1 MNCSNLFLHHVTLI
15 DAAYIDQNGRPVG
28 ISIDPVFTVHGALNG
43 DEQVVEDFGKVKK
56 LIKELIDDRETGFDH
71 KLLVDDTFWSVDST
85 EGRTTLSTLHLH
97 VGVPDNA
104 VRRVPR
110 LLGSCTG
117 VTNLLYA
124 RLEESITQYVNDA
137 LQTRGLPFTV
147 SAYVPEPK
155 PVDTTALLAAHG
167 FNPNE
172 ACVSRIFRYTHGL
185 PKSTSWGCQNI
196 LHGHTSFLVLA
207 GGNHKQTSLAQLI
220 ASRLDQSY
228 IYEREL
234 ATYEDTLLNGT
245 GLEYST
251 ERGQFSLH
259 LGMAL
264 SDRAIGLPAA
274 PTIENIVEWVTLE
287 YRRELQEAGVRF
299 VGVSEGLWK
308 GAYRHLI

>member
-1 MNCSNLFLHHVTLI
+1 MNSNLFLHHVTLI

-28 ISIDPVFTVHGALNG
+28 ISVDPVFMVHGSLNG

-71 KLLVDDTFWSVDST
+71 KLWVDDTFWSLNSAD
-85 EGRTTLSTLHLH
+85 GRTTLSTLHLH
-97 VGVPDNA
+97 VSVPDNA
-104 VRRVPR
+104 VRRIPG
-110 LLGSCTG
+110 LLNACNW
-117 VTNLLYA
+117 VTDLLYVWLGEA
-124 RLEESITQYVNDA
+124 LTQYVNEA
-137 LQTRGLPFTV
+137 LQKSGLSFTV
-147 SAYVPEPK
+147 SVYVPEPA

-172 ACVSRIFRYTHGL
+172 ACVSRTFRYTHGL

-207 GGNHKQTSLAQLI
+207 GGNHRQTALAQLI
-220 ASRLDQSY
+220 AHRLDQSY

-259 LGMAL
+259 LGMVL
-264 SDRAIGLPAA
+264 SDRAIGLPVA
-274 PTIENIVEWVTLE
+274 PTIENIVEWVVSE
-287 YRRELQEAGVRF
+287 YRRELQDAGVRF

-308 GAYRHLI
+308 GAYRTL